1 VDIAVWLL
9 GLGLEQYEPAFRAN
23 EIDTS
28 VLPRL
33 TAVGNR
39 EETAMSRLLK
49 FRWLQ
54 IAVLF
59 SNVIGFGLF
68 SAPAGAAGDTVHLTA
83 PHRQTGSGQFLITTL
98 SARNDLLS
106 GDSALIR
113 VGVSSAIPL
122 TQVGVYLNGVKV
134 TSAFQETPPGSHVLQ
149 GLATGLRRGDNTL
162 LIRDER
168 NQSTSSQL
176 TLTDYPITGPILSGP
191 HITPYECRTTQ
202 NGLGSPLD
210 SDCSA
215 ATKIAYYYRSTSKTF
230 KALTR
235 PTGPRPTDLALTT
248 TTDGRTVPYIVRVES
263 GTINRGVYRIA
274 ILDDPAQSSTGP
286 WKPGFGWNGKLV
298 VTFGCCG
305 SAQYNQGVISPDAIL
320 SDTELSRGFAFAHST
335 ELFNQQHANPHL
347 QGETL
352 MMLKDYFIK
361 NYGVPKWTAGTGG
374 SGGAIQQYL
383 ITQLYPRLLDGIQPG
398 ISFPETLMPAVWE
411 CRLLNRVYALDPATW
426 TTGKQDAVNGFSTG
440 TCGAWDQGFANIIVA
455 DYAAGCGL
463 TSPADKPYNSKSN
476 PTGPRCDFFDT
487 NANLLSRDPAT
498 GFGYRPTDNVGV
510 QYGLNALNQG
520 WLSVTEFL
528 ELNAAVGG
536 FDVDGHPQSQRMAAD
551 PQTLM
556 RVYSGGFLNSFMGG
570 GLATV
575 PIITQRNNADARGD
589 IHDQLEDQIIRA
601 RLIKANGR
609 TDNQVIWRTG
619 STSGID
625 LPALSLDL
633 LNKWLDNIIADPAPL
648 SPDKV
653 VRNKPA
659 DAADTCWELSGN
671 KIVEPATIDPSTQC
685 NRIYPY
691 FSQPQLEAGQALTRE
706 VLKCALKP
714 IDFAD
719 YKVVFTASEQ
729 GQLRSIFPDGVCDY
743 SQPGIGQ
750 QPLLGTYLLVQ

>member
-1 VDIAVWLL
+1 MDIAVWLL

-352 MMLKDYFIK
+352 MILKDYFIK
-361 NYGVPKWTAGTGG
+361 NYGVPKLQSAAARSRPGVDPRSLEVRPEADRLRRLQGRLYSERTG
-374 SGGAIQQYL
+374 SAAQHL
-383 ITQLYPRLLDGIQPG
+383 SRRRMRLLPAWDRAAAAAGHIFARP
-398 ISFPETLMPAVWE
+398 IST
-411 CRLLNRVYALDPATW
+411 RLLQVRFAGWSGRALIKQSDLVP
-426 TTGKQDAVNGFSTG
+426 GKRAVPLAFPQS
-440 TCGAWDQGFANIIVA
+440 AQ
-455 DYAAGCGL
+455 L
-463 TSPADKPYNSKSN
+463 
-476 PTGPRCDFFDT
+476 R
-487 NANLLSRDPAT
+487 LSRDEFSGSRNRHRHHLSTTLLDRPGRKRLGPVVTMRTLNFSESSRRAGISPYRPQYRLPVQRRAGTAARDAGRGPVSPSGRRSTNSLATRASATPGDRRKPPAT
-498 GFGYRPTDNVGV
+498 R
-510 QYGLNALNQG
+510 
-520 WLSVTEFL
+520 L
-528 ELNAAVGG
+528 E
-536 FDVDGHPQSQRMAAD
+536 MAG
-551 PQTLM
+551 
-556 RVYSGGFLNSFMGG
+556 R
-570 GLATV
+570 
-575 PIITQRNNADARGD
+575 IT
-589 IHDQLEDQIIRA
+589 
-601 RLIKANGR
+601 
-609 TDNQVIWRTG
+609 
-619 STSGID
+619 
-625 LPALSLDL
+625 
-633 LNKWLDNIIADPAPL
+633 
-648 SPDKV
+648 
-653 VRNKPA
+653 
-659 DAADTCWELSGN
+659 
-671 KIVEPATIDPSTQC
+671 
-685 NRIYPY
+685 
-691 FSQPQLEAGQALTRE
+691 
-706 VLKCALKP
+706 
-714 IDFAD
+714 
-719 YKVVFTASEQ
+719 
-729 GQLRSIFPDGVCDY
+729 
-743 SQPGIGQ
+743 
-750 QPLLGTYLLVQ
+750 